1 VSTGA
6 GYEERDVSFR
16 PVVVAAFVLFGLIV
30 GTFLLMWALNRGL
43 VTREA
48 EESPPASPL
57 AAAYGR
63 QEPPAPR
70 LQDHPL
76 RDLAELR
83 ARDQKLLDTY
93 GWVDRDEGQVR
104 VPVARAMELLLGE
117 GKR

>member
-1 VSTGA
+1 MSTGA

-16 PVVVAAFVLFGLIV
+16 PVVAAAFALLAVIV
-30 GTFLLMWALNRGL
+30 GTFVLMWVLNRGL
-43 VTREA
+43 VARET

-57 AAAYGR
+57 AASYGR

-70 LQDHPL
+70 LQDNPR

-93 GWVDRDEGQVR
+93 GWIDRDEGRVR
-104 VPVARAMELLLGE
+104 IPVARAMELMLAE
-117 GKR
+117 GKP